1 MADPQDGTI
10 ADGPDGQH
18 LVYRSG
24 SWYPAQPD
32 GRPIERIPRSD
43 YGAGHYQLPN
53 GDIVRQGPRGGQ
65 ETVENFGAAGG
76 SGPGGGMTV
85 GADARGR
92 YNIGIDTMIAAER
105 KTAEQEARGGNPL
118 NRDWGAL
125 ALDKFGVDLPGDND
139 IKPLAWL
146 APLVGGQDY
155 QDYNQALA
163 SYEASL
169 MPIMSGAAVSASEAR
184 RMIRAD
190 FPALNDSKET
200 LRTKAQNRQ
209 RRINAVAQGLGR
221 ESIFSDQEIA
231 AGRSDGAAGPMGEN
245 GLPTYPGL
253 VAASAGLTDAPAGQS
268 GGPVGPD
275 GGGGPVDPN
284 APKPG
289 DVRVSSQPLAE
300 DDTPAS
306 LAAQGYVYDAARDT
320 WSRTRQEQAP
330 DPMQGYG
337 TALQQERANADRLA
351 PLGGGVSMSSQ
362 TTAPF
367 NDELAYAAG
376 YLTQGAGN
384 IGRRLAG
391 RDVEV
396 SAAARGRAAQT
407 VYQQDQANYAKE
419 HPGRN
424 AFAQVAGSAAIGSG
438 GPSTMLTRI
447 VGGGGVGTAFGA
459 SSGDSWGERGRNAL
473 IGAGVGAAA
482 SPVAERIIAPIAGRA
497 IGAGVNAFQD
507 VSRFAG
513 RQAGRAGE
521 ALGVPGAA
529 ALVERAQP
537 NVLAQSVNRFAS
549 RAPQDVNA
557 LRSNVDRFRAQGIEP
572 TFADAVNDGGRGV
585 MRATATRQ
593 TPARQA
599 AREFADNRA
608 TGLQDRVSSQARRHI
623 SDDPRSPMEM
633 TAEMT
638 AKRSREADAAFGG
651 VRGDLISPDRAVLEA
666 LRTPAMRPAI
676 EEAMTSALN
685 RGDQET
691 AGLLRNLTDDA
702 LEYGADA
709 QITVGMADRISRS
722 LNGRAEALQRAGNND
737 AAAAQFALAER
748 LRGSARSQSP
758 GYDTALRQ
766 FADESGKI
774 DAVALG
780 EGFMTMEA
788 DQFAAAVAQLAP
800 EERAVAQAAARRAV
814 ERQAGTQGNAP
825 GVAQR
830 LSGGREQGMR
840 SAALLDDPEA
850 LQTAMATEREA
861 LRNAQAVNPS
871 AGSQTSMNAQD
882 AMNAAGVLGGARDV
896 MTGNVGGILG
906 RIANGIKSRGFND
919 QQAEAIVSAA
929 IDPTRTDELINML
942 AKSMNRREARNLAR
956 TIRYQLTTAGGQSRS
971 TS

>member
-1 MADPQDGTI
+1 MAGPTQGEVYDGYRYMGGDPKSEASWQQAAPVDVSAEWG
-10 ADGPDGQH
+10 
-18 LVYRSG
+18 SG
-24 SWYPAQPD
+24 A
-32 GRPIERIPRSD
+32 RR
-43 YGAGHYQLPN
+43 LPN
-53 GDIVRQGPRGGQ
+53 GSIERVGPRGGV
-65 ETVENFGAAGG
+65 TVIGTAPGADDAGVGKLTEAQGKAVNFGMMMRGGERDYQAARAAGYNPA
-76 SGPGGGMTV
+76 SLRNQV
-85 GADARGR
+85 ADFA
-92 YNIGIDTMIAAER
+92 DMIPWD
-105 KTAEQEARGGNPL
+105 G
-118 NRDWGAL
+118 GAL
-125 ALDKFGVDLPGDND
+125 PRLIRDDVSDQGR
-139 IKPLAWL
+139 
-146 APLVGGQDY
+146 
-155 QDYNQALA
+155 QAETRWT
-163 SYEASL
+163 EANL
-169 MPIMSGAAVSASEAR
+169 RQLSGAAVTPGEVTRTAA
-184 RMIRAD
+184 INFDRAND
-190 FPALNDSKET
+190 ELADQRYRTRAESYAGTRFTAGPGAAALGEYP
-200 LRTKAQNRQ
+200 
-209 RRINAVAQGLGR
+209 
-221 ESIFSDQEIA
+221 A
-231 AGRSDGAAGPMGEN
+231 AGGPGVGPMKD
-245 GLPTYPGL
+245 GLPTYPGISAL
-253 VAASAGLTDAPAGQS
+253 AAGISDGGPGTSTGPTGPGFSPEDPFDLGSLGPEDLLKLQAGQY
-268 GGPVGPD
+268 VRRAD
-275 GGGGPVDPN
+275 GTVYALPS
-284 APKPG
+284 APFAAPQQPG
-289 DVRVSSQPLAE
+289 DVREGNAVVRPQ
-300 DDTPAS
+300 
-306 LAAQGYVYDAARDT
+306 
-320 WSRTRQEQAP
+320 
-330 DPMQGYG
+330 DPMQGYD
-337 TALQQERANADRLA
+337 TALAQERANADRLA

-473 IGAGVGAAA
+473 IGAGIGAAA

-507 VSRFAG
+507 VGRFAS

-651 VRGDLISPDRAVLEA
+651 VRGDMISPDRGVLEA

-748 LRGSARSQSP
+748 LRGSARGQSP

-882 AMNAAGVLGGARDV
+882 AMNAAGVLGSARDV

-919 QQAEAIVSAA
+919 HQAEAIVSAA

-971 TS
+971 TG